1 MSSRDWRESF
11 LDICRNFI
19 YYWLRLYYASTLNQ
33 PLWPGEGSLS
43 GLWQYRLT
51 LNLRS
56 EVEWKWK
63 SFSRVQLTATA
74 WNSPGWNTGVGSF
87 SLLRGSSPPRPPT
100 LQADSLPTE
109 PQGKPKNPGVSSL
122 SLLQVIFLTQELNRG
137 FLHCR
142 HVLYQLSY
150 KGRQLRRK
158 SSPKWKLMQ
167 KHCTHPLDLAFVLET
182 SKLADCLNVIISPWF
197 SFSKWEVGEDAW
209 EPASSFLKVYLFLI
223 EG

>member
-1 MSSRDWRESF
+1 MRLSESESHSVVSDW
-11 LDICRNFI
+11 
-19 YYWLRLYYASTLNQ
+19 
-33 PLWPGEGSLS
+33 
-43 GLWQYRLT
+43 
-51 LNLRS
+51 
-56 EVEWKWK
+56 
-63 SFSRVQLTATA
+63 LTATA

-87 SLLRGSSPPRPPT
+87 SLLQGVFPTQGS
-100 LQADSLPTE
+100 
-109 PQGKPKNPGVSSL
+109 NPGL
-122 SLLQVIFLTQELNRG
+122 SHCKQILYQLSHKGSPRILEWVAYPFSRWFLTQELNRG
-137 FLHCR
+137 FLHRR

-150 KGRQLRRK
+150 KGRWLRRK

-209 EPASSFLKVYLFLI
+209 EPASSFLKVYLFII